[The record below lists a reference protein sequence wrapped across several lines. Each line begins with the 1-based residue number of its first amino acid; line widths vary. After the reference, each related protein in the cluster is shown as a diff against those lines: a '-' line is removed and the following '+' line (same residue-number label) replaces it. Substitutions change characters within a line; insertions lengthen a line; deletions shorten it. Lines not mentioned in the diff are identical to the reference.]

1 MALPQVTTPTYE
13 LAVPSTDKKLKY
25 RPFLVK
31 EEKILMIAMEA
42 KEQSGIIDAVKQIVE
57 SCTFNK
63 FDVSKSPMFDV
74 EYIFLNIRAKSVGEV
89 CTVNLRCPD
98 DNETFVQTDIDL
110 TEVEVGMDKEHT
122 NKIELTEE
130 MGMIMTYP
138 TLDLFSDFDGVTAVN
153 ATNMI
158 DIIAACI
165 VQIYDKKGEE
175 VFEAKDSTKQELIDF
190 VEQLNSKQFK
200 DLQKFFDTMP
210 KLTHTVKIENP
221 KTKVKSE
228 VTLNGLN
235 DFFG

>member
-1 MALPQVTTPTYE
+1 MALPQVSIPTYE
-13 LAVPSTDKKLKY
+13 LVVPSTDKKIKY

-31 EEKILMIAMEA
+31 EEKILLIAMEA

-74 EYIFLNIRAKSVGEV
+74 EYIFLNIRAKSIGEIS
-89 CTVNLRCPD
+89 TVNLRCPD
-98 DNETFVQTDIDL
+98 DNETFVETQIDL
-110 TEVEVGMDKEHT
+110 TKVEVQVNDDHT

-138 TLDLFSDFDGVTAVN
+138 TLDLFSSFDGVTGVN

-158 DIIAACI
+158 DIIALCI
-165 VQIYDKKGEE
+165 TQIYDKKGEE
-175 VFEAKDSTKQELIDF
+175 IFEAKDSTKQELIDF

-221 KTKVKSE
+221 KTKKKSE
-228 VTLNGLN
+228 IVLSGLN

>member
-1 MALPQVTTPTYE
+1 MALPQVNTPTYE

-31 EEKILMIAMEA
+31 EEKILMIAMEG
-42 KEQSGIIDAVKQIVE
+42 KEQAGIIDAVKQIVD

-89 CTVNLRCPD
+89 STINLRCPD
-98 DNETFVQTDIDL
+98 DNETFVTTDIDL
-110 TEVEVGMDKEHT
+110 TEVEVDMSEGHT
-122 NKIELTEE
+122 NKIELTDE
-130 MGMIMTYP
+130 MGMIMAYP
-138 TLDLFSDFDGVTAVN
+138 TLGLFDDFDGVTTVN

-165 VQIYDKKGEE
+165 IQIYDKKGEE
-175 VFEAKDSTKQELIDF
+175 VFHAKDSTKQELIDF
-190 VEQLNSKQFK
+190 VEQLNSTQFK
-200 DLQKFFDTMP
+200 DVQKFFDTMP
-210 KLTHTVKIENP
+210 KLTHTVEIENP
-221 KTKVKSE
+221 KTKVKSK